1 MSKKKLYHY
10 PIIGDFNT
18 DFRESGIGTF
28 NIGHYQLDE
37 DKTIVYFD
45 RIKKSGKLEIVNDVL
60 VAGYLVRRR
69 GWFFRS
75 NKIRAIP
82 FNEQDEVKSKLL
94 MALKSKK
101 ERKVEFSGFW

>member
-1 MSKKKLYHY
+1 MSKEKLCPY
-10 PIIGDFNT
+10 PVIGDFNI
-18 DFRESGIGTF
+18 DFRESGIATF

-37 DKTIVYFD
+37 DKTIVYLD
-45 RIKKSGKLEIVNDVL
+45 RIKKSGKLEVVNDVL

-75 NKIRAIP
+75 NRIRTIP

-94 MALKSKK
+94 MALKFKK
-101 ERKVEFSGFW
+101 DRKVEFSGFW